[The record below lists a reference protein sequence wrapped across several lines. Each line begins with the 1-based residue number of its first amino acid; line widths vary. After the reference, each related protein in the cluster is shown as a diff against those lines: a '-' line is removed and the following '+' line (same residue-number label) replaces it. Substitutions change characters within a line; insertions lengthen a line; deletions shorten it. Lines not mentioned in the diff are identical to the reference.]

1 MELSNP
7 WPDQYK
13 ITPTRRFGMV
23 WHPIYRAMRF
33 HHGVDVRG
41 AFPLLVP
48 HDGVVKH
55 IGWDPEGGGNV
66 LGISHEGVET
76 IPGVPV
82 GPTSIVTF
90 YYHGRDRTNL
100 SLGQSVTRGEL
111 MYHSGSTG
119 FSTGDHCHMEVRRG
133 PNGTWGDTL
142 NPEHYLNGKVAE
154 TVLEINGKLDSA
166 TWKAWQIALKD
177 FGLYSGAID
186 GIPGKLS
193 YSAIQRWADAPETEK
208 LDDATKIAVQK
219 RLGVKPDAIWGSATI
234 TELQKELLQGLAG
247 PKKPDPLPEE
257 IVDIFKKMSKGLA
270 AFFRKKENLR

>member
-7 WPDQYK
+7 WPDGYT
-13 ITPTRRFGMV
+13 INAASPYGMRY
-23 WHPIYRAMRF
+23 HPIHKRMMM
-33 HHGVDVRG
+33 HGGVDVGGRFTVSAAG
-41 AFPLLVP
+41 
-48 HDGVVKH
+48 DGVVKLV
-55 IGWDPEGGGNV
+55 GKDYATLTDKEKARQTGGNTV
-66 LGISHEGVET
+66 LIDHGGL
-76 IPGVPV
+76 
-82 GPTSIVTF
+82 VTA
-90 YYHGRDRTNL
+90 YYHGDHRTNL
-100 SLGQSVTRGEL
+100 VVGQKVVAGQYIFTSGTTGL
-111 MYHSGSTG
+111 STDYHLH
-119 FSTGDHCHMEVRRG
+119 FEVRG
-133 PNGTWGDTL
+133 ANGAMGNTK
-142 NPEHYLNGKVAE
+142 NPEDYLNGKVAE

-166 TWKAWQIALKD
+166 TWKAWQVALKD